1 MLFQSSHHIKP
12 NFQVYARIRDVN
24 LIRLNFKNSTIFCKH
39 LATNQ
44 KVYLIKP
51 RFKAR
56 SDCKEKN

>member
-51 RFKAR
+51 RFKA
-56 SDCKEKN
+56 